1 MAIRKH
7 SKKHTKYHKKHS
19 KKTKRSHHKKSHS
32 NKNHHNKNHRNNN
45 KSYKRRSHRNNSRRH
60 QKGGSPCGPIA
71 SVKEPGFDVPSLGGI
86 GGLSIPDMRAT
97 IFRPDCKVD
106 NYQAMVPK

>member
-19 KKTKRSHHKKSHS
+19 KKTKRSHHKKSH
-32 NKNHHNKNHRNNN
+32 
-45 KSYKRRSHRNNSRRH
+45 KRRSHRNNSRRH

>member
-19 KKTKRSHHKKSHS
+19 KKTKRSHHMKSH
-32 NKNHHNKNHRNNN
+32 
-45 KSYKRRSHRNNSRRH
+45 KRRSHRNNSRRH
-60 QKGGSPCGPIA
+60 QKGGSACDPIA
-71 SVKEPGFDVPSLGGI
+71 SVKEPGFNVPSLSGI

>member
-7 SKKHTKYHKKHS
+7 SKKHTKYHKKHN
-19 KKTKRSHHKKSHS
+19 KKTKRSHHKKSH
-32 NKNHHNKNHRNNN
+32 
-45 KSYKRRSHRNNSRRH
+45 KRRSHRNNSRRH